1 MRRKILKKVDEI
13 EAKHCKDCTILQD
26 ADDYTKH
33 QYCISKCPVGE
44 KISSLGNQLLE
55 LSKQKGYDILAK
67 GNQMTIKDVKYLL
80 LKGFDQLEIGNAM
93 GLSNYKRNKFFAEL
107 GFKEE
112 STNKAVKKRGSI
124 SIQKRVFDLL
134 AKGDLPPEEIA
145 AKLKINK
152 NTAKRYRSDFN
163 RKNRRNKK

>member
-13 EAKHCKDCTILQD
+13 EAKHCKDCTIL
-26 ADDYTKH
+26 ADVNPNTKH
-33 QYCISKCPVGE
+33 RYCISKCPVG
-44 KISSLGNQLLE
+44 SSMSRLGNQLLE
-55 LSKQKGYDILAK
+55 LSKQKAYDILAK

-80 LKGFDQLEIGNAM
+80 NKGFDQLEIGNAM
-93 GLSNYKRNKFFAEL
+93 EMSNYKRNKFFAEL

-112 STNKAVKKRGSI
+112 STNKAVKKRGTI

-152 NTAKRYRSDFN
+152 NTARRYRSDF
-163 RKNRRNKK
+163 RRQA